1 MSFVLKILTAV
12 IALVVLVVGGVAI
25 YLFTIFDPNDY
36 KTEIQALV
44 EQQTELKLDIKGDL
58 QLSVFPWL
66 GISVENI
73 AIDTADEH
81 LASAGYAR
89 VFAKFAPLLKG
100 ELDVDGIALRDLKL
114 NLVKN
119 AQGRGNWEITS
130 SSGQKSDKPSV
141 ESNPAALPLAAF
153 AFGYLKVENAEI
165 TYRDHGSKSFHQL
178 QNLDFQ
184 VNNVSSNSSFPI
196 SADFGY
202 LNQQLNK
209 PIQAHITSKVDLN
222 LSNKQL
228 SLTDTVLDL
237 DDSRIHAD
245 IEVNKLTQ
253 SPVISGRVKVLELA
267 PSNWAGL
274 LGLDALS
281 DIRTRLDLQSDL
293 LLDTG
298 KGELKLNQFSVSS
311 TDLQLNGSLKAS
323 NLNTAANYS
332 GELVLGK
339 ANLKNLL
346 PELGVELPDTS
357 NSEAL
362 KSLTGSLDFQGN
374 KQQLDLPKLALQ
386 LDKSK
391 LSGNLKITSFD
402 TLANRFNLSVDQLN
416 LDHYLPADS
425 DDKDEDG
432 SGQTANSQPTAGE
445 ALLLPLAAL
454 HDLNTNGR
462 LQIGQFT
469 ASGHQIDNLDANIAA
484 HNGFISLKSLTGNLY
499 EGSLKASANI
509 DARSNTPQI
518 SINKTLSGV
527 QASPLLA
534 ALAEVDYLQGKLN
547 LSINANAYG
556 NNIEKIK
563 RSLTGTANFS
573 LLDGILKDTSIEQL
587 VCKSVARI
595 RDRRFIAS
603 DESQDTP
610 FQRFDGSMNIVKG
623 VMQTKNLQLALKT
636 IKVNGGGIIN
646 LPEETLDYRIR
657 ATIMGD
663 LEDEACEV
671 HERYRNVAWPLHCKG
686 ALTDEPSE
694 MCGLDQ
700 RELQNIAAQLAQQEL
715 KRKAS
720 EKIEEKLKKQ
730 LGDEAAEQ
738 LKGLL
743 GL

>member
-1 MSFVLKILTAV
+1 MSLALKVLAAI
-12 IALVVLVVGGVAI
+12 IAIVVLIVGGVAI

-100 ELDVDGIALRDLKL
+100 ELEVDGVALRDLKL

-119 AQGRGNWEITS
+119 AQGRGNWEITPGS
-130 SSGQKSDKPSV
+130 EQKSDKPSA

-209 PIQAHITSKVDLN
+209 PIQAHLTSKVDLN
-222 LSNKQL
+222 LSNEQL

-237 DDSRIHAD
+237 DNSRIHAD
-245 IEVNKLTQ
+245 IEVNQLAQ
-253 SPVISGRVKVLELA
+253 NPVISGRVKVLELT

-274 LGLDALS
+274 LELDALS
-281 DIRTRLDLQSDL
+281 DIRTRLDLQSVL

-298 KGELKLNQFSVSS
+298 KGELKLNQLSVSS

-374 KQQLDLPKLALQ
+374 EQQLDLPKLDLQ

-402 TLANRFNLSVDQLN
+402 TLTNRFNLSVDQLN
-416 LDHYLPADS
+416 LDHYLPAAS
-425 DDKDEDG
+425 DDEAS
-432 SGQTANSQPTAGE
+432 SGQAKNSQPTSGE
-445 ALLLPLAAL
+445 ALLLPIAAL

-462 LQIGQFT
+462 LRIGQFT
-469 ASGHQIDNLDANIAA
+469 ASGHQIDNLDASVTA

-499 EGSLKASANI
+499 DGSLKASANI

-527 QASPLLA
+527 QASPLLI
-534 ALAEVDYLQGKLN
+534 ALAEVDYLQGKLDLN
-547 LSINANAYG
+547 INANAHG
-556 NNIEKIK
+556 NSIEQIK

-573 LLDGILKDTSIEQL
+573 LLDGLLKDTNIEQL

-595 RDRRFIAS
+595 RDRQFIAS

-623 VMQTKNLQLALKT
+623 IMQTKNLQLDLKT
-636 IKVNGGGIIN
+636 LKVNGGGIIN

-663 LEDEACEV
+663 LENEACEV

-686 ALTDEPSE
+686 SLTDEPSE

-700 RELQNIAAQLAQQEL
+700 RELQNIAAQLAQQEI